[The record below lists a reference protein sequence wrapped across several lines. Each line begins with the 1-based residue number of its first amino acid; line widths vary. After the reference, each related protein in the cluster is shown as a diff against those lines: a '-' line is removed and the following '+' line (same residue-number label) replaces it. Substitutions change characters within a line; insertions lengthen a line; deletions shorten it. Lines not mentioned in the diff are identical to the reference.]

1 MDYEAFKSSM
11 NEWATFAC
19 LALVSQRQKSRWMIS
34 GLAFILSLD
43 IAPKSSIEEQ
53 VQSPLL
59 QGELQSLRAKNTASL
74 RRIKIAHRNN
84 TQLYLCQTT
93 ISRYNLQIRGGIHQI
108 STQQQTRTTYA
119 NEIKKAHALA
129 QPAPQNIQPSPRSSY
144 LARVKKNTIDTLG
157 CPKAL
162 AGNQAAGNRVL

>member
-1 MDYEAFKSSM
+1 MITNSRIAYALRSLQVTKER
-11 NEWATFAC
+11 ATFAC
-19 LALVSQRQKSRWMIS
+19 LALASQRQKSRRMIL

-119 NEIKKAHALA
+119 NEIKKPTLSLNLLLKIYSR
-129 QPAPQNIQPSPRSSY
+129 PQDRHI
-144 LARVKKNTIDTLG
+144 
-157 CPKAL
+157 
-162 AGNQAAGNRVL
+162 

>member
-1 MDYEAFKSSM
+1 MITNSRIAYGLRSLQFNK
-11 NEWATFAC
+11 EWATFAS
-19 LALVSQRQKSRWMIS
+19 LALASQRQKSRWMIP

-53 VQSPLL
+53 VQSPL

-108 STQQQTRTTYA
+108 STQQQTRTTYV
-119 NEIKKAHALA
+119 NEIKKPTLSLNLLLKIYSR
-129 QPAPQNIQPSPRSSY
+129 PQDRHI
-144 LARVKKNTIDTLG
+144 
-157 CPKAL
+157 
-162 AGNQAAGNRVL
+162 

>member
-1 MDYEAFKSSM
+1 MITNSRIAYGLRSLQVTK
-11 NEWATFAC
+11 EWVTFAS
-19 LALVSQRQKSRWMIS
+19 LALASQRQKSRWMIS

-53 VQSPLL
+53 VQSPL

-119 NEIKKAHALA
+119 NEIKKPTLSLNLLLKIYSR
-129 QPAPQNIQPSPRSSY
+129 PQDRHI
-144 LARVKKNTIDTLG
+144 
-157 CPKAL
+157 
-162 AGNQAAGNRVL
+162 